1 MLWYNKIKYS
11 RQIER
16 MVLMEKTEMIE
27 KEENILENEKG
38 FNMMYNLTMVS
49 AVATVA
55 MFVIGTALYL
65 TVVG

>member
-1 MLWYNKIKYS
+1 MVFVE
-11 RQIER
+11 ER
-16 MVLMEKTEMIE
+16 EVEVQ
-27 KEENILENEKG
+27 EENILENEKG

-55 MFVIGTALYL
+55 MFVLGAALYL

>member
-1 MLWYNKIKYS
+1 
-11 RQIER
+11 
-16 MVLMEKTEMIE
+16 MEE
-27 KEENILENEKG
+27 KEAVETKVEEKNALDDKG
-38 FNMMYNLTMVS
+38 FSIMYNLTMVS